1 MQTAYRTIHPKSQIL
16 ACLRWL
22 GDFQVL
28 ACIPL
33 NDSAPMKDVADLI
46 GVSEGQLSRIV
57 RMTATAGFLRE
68 PSPGFVTHTALSA
81 RFVTQSSFLDAAMF
95 LAETGV
101 PAALQTS
108 VATRLQGQPGQ
119 SPDTATAYATA
130 FNTSQPFYLA
140 CEQRKKLQRQWPAF
154 SRCTVDAEEGVME
167 VLGQLDWLRV
177 GDACVVDVSLSALA
191 SGENQFTGPFYQGTA
206 D

>member
-1 MQTAYRTIHPKSQIL
+1 
-16 ACLRWL
+16 
-22 GDFQVL
+22 
-28 ACIPL
+28 
-33 NDSAPMKDVADLI
+33 MKDVADLI